1 MPFKH
6 LLSGSLA
13 ALAVVAVPA
22 SAQDALEWARVEA
35 PSTILSAETPCT
47 ESEIALLANAPDR
60 LGIPVSL
67 PAENRVLCKSGDL
80 IFVAGVIEEAAFAGM
95 DKSLFDFLRE
105 QALSSQTNQGTP
117 REISIDGR
125 RVLANLE
132 VREDSIAEVGFVEID
147 QTRIVFYTAGSPQNY
162 DETASAAI
170 NRFVQ
175 SIRVNAE

>member
-1 MPFKH
+1 MKH
-6 LLSGSLA
+6 LISGVA
-13 ALAVVAVPA
+13 AAIALAAVPA
-22 SAQDALEWARVEA
+22 AAQDAAEWTRTTS
-35 PSTILSAETPCT
+35 PSAVLSAETPCS

-80 IFVAGVIEEAAFAGM
+80 IFVAGVVEEAAFAGM
-95 DKSLFDFLRE
+95 DKPLFEFLRE
-105 QALSSQTNQGTP
+105 QALASQENKGTP
-117 REISIDGR
+117 REITVDGR

-162 DETASAAI
+162 EGSANAAI
-170 NRFVQ
+170 DRFVQ